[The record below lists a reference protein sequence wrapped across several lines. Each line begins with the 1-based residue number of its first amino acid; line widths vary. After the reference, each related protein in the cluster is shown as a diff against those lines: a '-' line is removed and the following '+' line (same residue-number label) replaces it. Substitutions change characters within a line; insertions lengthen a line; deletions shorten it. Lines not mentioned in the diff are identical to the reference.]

1 MKWYLWQTI
10 SLIFAKKLK
19 MMKWLPLFGKE
30 SDQLSACFDTK
41 VKVMDLK
48 KWKWWGNS
56 YEISIPVQ
64 ALQNRL
70 ALPRRACGQ
79 RHQVVVVYIH
89 PLLYHFD
96 QEMQFLIRCNSQIVQ
111 SRNYLGRLAA
121 VSEHWMFLLH
131 PIFPRRASCGSHL
144 HCTCI
149 CIWVCVCICVC
160 IPKSHFLIRSVMDRI
175 CIRQSPP

>member
-1 MKWYLWQTI
+1 MNQEYLSI
-10 SLIFAKKLK
+10 PCFEEEERS
-19 MMKWLPLFGKE
+19 E
-30 SDQLSACFDTK
+30 SDLNEPA
-41 VKVMDLK
+41 
-48 KWKWWGNS
+48 
-56 YEISIPVQ
+56 IPVQ

-121 VSEHWMFLLH
+121 VSEH
-131 PIFPRRASCGSHL
+131 
-144 HCTCI
+144 
-149 CIWVCVCICVC
+149 
-160 IPKSHFLIRSVMDRI
+160 
-175 CIRQSPP
+175 